1 METLAMTVVV
11 TPSGH
16 DIYVEGEHVNVMSSA
31 GPLGSSYIPSE
42 ELQMETLA
50 MTVVVSPSGHNI

>member
-1 METLAMTVVV
+1 MTVVV